1 MNRYWSLRHGILRNS
16 IYQCSL
22 KSGRNF
28 LEPFLATKLEYLWR
42 QPPII
47 GPVIPVRENGDTCE
61 INHKEKR
68 AKGSVGN
75 ERALVYSYIQS
86 SNTFFP
92 PLHFFHI
99 VATLQ
104 IDLTFQEDWLDLR
117 CAYRVNVYQRFRSM
131 PLINKH
137 SPSVKINENI
147 AFRSNR
153 RIQLKL
159 FTFLK
164 SKMVVSRKSIRK
176 PSPFPIKKLNY
187 YKYSHLNL
195 SFIIHRDKNIDVNR
209 KRKLP
214 SISPR
219 LI

>member
-1 MNRYWSLRHGILRNS
+1 MEERGKGNLSRGKSDGETIFNLSPTRQSETILSLSFFVMNRYWSLRHGILRNS

-75 ERALVYSYIQS
+75 ERALVYSYIRS

-92 PLHFFHI
+92 P
-99 VATLQ
+99 
-104 IDLTFQEDWLDLR
+104 
-117 CAYRVNVYQRFRSM
+117 
-131 PLINKH
+131 P
-137 SPSVKINENI
+137 
-147 AFRSNR
+147 
-153 RIQLKL
+153 L
-159 FTFLK
+159 FTFSTSLQHC
-164 SKMVVSRKSIRK
+164 
-176 PSPFPIKKLNY
+176 KL
-187 YKYSHLNL
+187 
-195 SFIIHRDKNIDVNR
+195 I
-209 KRKLP
+209 
-214 SISPR
+214 
-219 LI
+219 